1 MPVEPGSV
9 MLRAAAVYQTMTVSV
24 VLVGNDLSSYR
35 SQHPSAKKS
44 TACSPYV
51 DGYWKNVQLHPPH
64 LPESLVPRSQQVA
77 ASMPP
82 YHLDYGPHF
91 VVPRIL

>member
-35 SQHPSAKKS
+35 LLPQHPSAKKS
-44 TACSPYV
+44 TAYFPT
-51 DGYWKNVQLHPPH
+51 
-64 LPESLVPRSQQVA
+64 
-77 ASMPP
+77 
-82 YHLDYGPHF
+82 
-91 VVPRIL
+91 